1 MAIFFIQELNSKGL
15 YVSSPKKKENRF
27 LGFTSFI
34 KREIGKVLRRS
45 CEMTAKKCTK
55 TRDARAK
62 LLFCQS
68 KPIECFHM
76 TSRRPY

>member
-1 MAIFFIQELNSKGL
+1 M
-15 YVSSPKKKENRF
+15 SSPKKKENRF

-68 KPIECFHM
+68 KPIAFSPFSLM
-76 TSRRPY
+76 SPSSLLKVPGDAT